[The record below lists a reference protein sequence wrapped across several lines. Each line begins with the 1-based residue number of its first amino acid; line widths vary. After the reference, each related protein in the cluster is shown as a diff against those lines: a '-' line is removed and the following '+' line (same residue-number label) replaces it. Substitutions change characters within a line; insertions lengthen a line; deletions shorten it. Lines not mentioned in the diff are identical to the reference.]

1 MIIEPSLDIS
11 ASLSLSSVF
20 AREVSN
26 PALSSFVF
34 YVGAIIPNWKESGTV
49 CFLYLSARFVGTA
62 RSVNKI
68 AGKEGRKKDRVRCW
82 LIEIFSSY
90 QLSLS
95 LSVYLFFEK
104 RDRRIFI
111 STQSRKK
118 ISRGDEFYRARAN
131 WKVAR
136 FMTPGSGHTTFD
148 IKARPPLRIIT
159 LPRATLFPFSWT
171 GVENSIQRIQ
181 SDQSLSKDESF
192 SLSTC
197 TDGKRQKET

>member
-68 AGKEGRKKDRVRCW
+68 AGKEGRKKDGIRCW

-90 QLSLS
+90 Q
-95 LSVYLFFEK
+95 
-104 RDRRIFI
+104 
-111 STQSRKK
+111 
-118 ISRGDEFYRARAN
+118 
-131 WKVAR
+131 
-136 FMTPGSGHTTFD
+136 
-148 IKARPPLRIIT
+148 
-159 LPRATLFPFSWT
+159 
-171 GVENSIQRIQ
+171 
-181 SDQSLSKDESF
+181 F
-192 SLSTC
+192 SLSIF
-197 TDGKRQKET
+197 

>member
-68 AGKEGRKKDRVRCW
+68 AGNEGRKKNGIRCW

-90 QLSLS
+90 QLSFSIYFSRREIGGS
-95 LSVYLFFEK
+95 LFQPRVEK
-104 RDRRIFI
+104 KFPGATNFIARGRIEKWRD
-111 STQSRKK
+111 S
-118 ISRGDEFYRARAN
+118 
-131 WKVAR
+131 
-136 FMTPGSGHTTFD
+136 
-148 IKARPPLRIIT
+148 
-159 LPRATLFPFSWT
+159 
-171 GVENSIQRIQ
+171 
-181 SDQSLSKDESF
+181 
-192 SLSTC
+192 
-197 TDGKRQKET
+197 

>member
-95 LSVYLFFEK
+95 LSIYFSRREIGGSLFQPRVEK
-104 RDRRIFI
+104 KFPGATNFIARGRIEKWRD
-111 STQSRKK
+111 S
-118 ISRGDEFYRARAN
+118 
-131 WKVAR
+131 
-136 FMTPGSGHTTFD
+136 
-148 IKARPPLRIIT
+148 
-159 LPRATLFPFSWT
+159 
-171 GVENSIQRIQ
+171 
-181 SDQSLSKDESF
+181 
-192 SLSTC
+192 
-197 TDGKRQKET
+197 